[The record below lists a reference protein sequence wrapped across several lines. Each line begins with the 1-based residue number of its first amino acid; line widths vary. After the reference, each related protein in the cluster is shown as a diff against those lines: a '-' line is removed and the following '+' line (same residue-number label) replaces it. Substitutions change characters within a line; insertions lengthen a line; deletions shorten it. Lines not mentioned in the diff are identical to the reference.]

1 MAAVRARKVATLP
14 TPTQAD
20 TIYIVDTANP
30 KEKRVYITDSANAVE
45 NKGLKTGFMVNKK
58 LLAAA

>member
-1 MAAVRARKVATLP
+1 MAAERARKVATLP

-20 TIYIVDTANP
+20 TIYIVDTAVP
-30 KEKRVYITDSANAVE
+30 TQKHIYQTDETNVL
-45 NKGLKTGFMVNKK
+45 KDIGVKTGFMVNKK

>member
-20 TIYIVDTANP
+20 TIYIVDTAQP
-30 KEKRVYITDSANAVE
+30 KEKRIYVTNASNVVE
-45 NKGLKTGFMVNKK
+45 NVGIKTGFMVNKK